1 MQPDRHGRCGS
12 LFLHLSAADND
23 AGLSEVEGGWLGTTI
38 YLGYMLGVFTAASL
52 NSLHQKYLLHKAFL
66 VLSVLTSAGMA
77 LTDNLVI
84 WAILRFVAGT
94 CAAGGLIIASGLILK
109 WLVHNHHRPE
119 LGIHFCGAGLGIIV
133 VAVLAEGLLRM
144 SATWQ
149 QQWLVLAFTAAVLAI
164 PAWLWLP
171 DPTADNPESTA
182 PVKDTPPAVQYRFV
196 LLAAY
201 FCAGYGFVVNATFI
215 VDIVEGLEALQR
227 TGQFIFILIGI
238 CATPAALLWDRI
250 ARRIGYL
257 KSLLLAYVIQAMGIL
272 LSSAGDSLLV
282 ILLSAV
288 LYGGTF
294 IACVSL
300 VLTMA
305 GQFYPSNPAKFMG
318 KMTLAYG
325 VAQIIA
331 PVCTG
336 YLAQSQGNYNAGIY
350 LSAFVMMVGA
360 LLIFRLLILENRS
373 NS

>member
-1 MQPDRHGRCGS
+1 VYLAGICS
-12 LFLHLSAADND
+12 LFVTVGVARFSYTSLLPIMKS
-23 AGLSEVEGGWLGTTI
+23 GLGLTEVEGGWLGTTI

-77 LTDNLVI
+77 LTDDLVI
-84 WAILRFVAGT
+84 WAILRFFAGT

-109 WLVHNHHRPE
+109 WL
-119 LGIHFCGAGLGIIV
+119 A
-133 VAVLAEGLLRM
+133 
-144 SATWQ
+144 
-149 QQWLVLAFTAAVLAI
+149 
-164 PAWLWLP
+164 
-171 DPTADNPESTA
+171 
-182 PVKDTPPAVQYRFV
+182 
-196 LLAAY
+196 
-201 FCAGYGFVVNATFI
+201 
-215 VDIVEGLEALQR
+215 
-227 TGQFIFILIGI
+227 
-238 CATPAALLWDRI
+238 
-250 ARRIGYL
+250 
-257 KSLLLAYVIQAMGIL
+257 
-272 LSSAGDSLLV
+272 
-282 ILLSAV
+282 SAV

-331 PVCTG
+331 PVYTG

-360 LLIFRLLILENRS
+360 LLIFRLLILENRT
-373 NS
+373 